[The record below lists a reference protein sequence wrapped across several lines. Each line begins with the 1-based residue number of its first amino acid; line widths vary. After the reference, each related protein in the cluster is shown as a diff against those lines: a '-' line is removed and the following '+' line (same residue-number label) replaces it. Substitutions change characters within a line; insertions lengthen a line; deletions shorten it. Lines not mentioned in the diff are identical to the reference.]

1 MNDIFYGNMH
11 DEDIVVKEK
20 LNWAQD
26 FIRRFATYQVPWHY
40 LNSLK
45 RIEIKG
51 QGKNRF
57 CEFSDGVISYR
68 NSRKIIKNGKVQKDG
83 DTLLLPLV
91 QNHSTYIAYSENGD
105 RRKWDIFESGKT
117 SADIYKITENGNEF
131 QKNLP
136 IQSGKLELNIP
147 AETGYAIILK

>member
-1 MNDIFYGNMH
+1 M
-11 DEDIVVKEK
+11 
-20 LNWAQD
+20 
-26 FIRRFATYQVPWHY
+26 
-40 LNSLK
+40 
-45 RIEIKG
+45 
-51 QGKNRF
+51 
-57 CEFSDGVISYR
+57 
-68 NSRKIIKNGKVQKDG
+68 
-83 DTLLLPLV
+83 PLV
-91 QNHSTYIAYSENGD
+91 QNPSTYIAYSENGD